1 MPPGL
6 RWVGGHWYWRPTD
19 AATRALR
26 DRLYPGR
33 NSVPAGSSNSKNDS
47 ARAWW
52 AATILPALT
61 DAPAIDAPKP
71 GTVREII
78 DRYRREILPTLPDAT
93 AAEDRRYCIRLE
105 QAFGD
110 RPYATSEVDAAKG
123 TFVRT
128 MDISRHL
135 RSPENQK
142 RPVAANREIQCF
154 ARMFGIAKSLWGYT
168 EYNPCLQAMYNVE
181 TPRSVYIDDAMFMMV
196 YKKALPILQCM
207 MDLAQMHAA
216 RRGMLLRMTLAT
228 ITEDGVLLPLNKKK
242 KTDVQRY
249 QRILWTDE
257 LREVVNRALELR
269 RKARG
274 GQSQVADLASAPL
287 FLNRKGKAIT
297 VSGFNSMWYRARS
310 KAGFAEGEFHFHDI
324 KAKSMSDSP
333 DVVNAME
340 RGGHVD
346 LRMAK
351 RVYRRKPTDVIPMPK
366 VSNKPGKRG

>member
-1 MPPGL
+1 M
-6 RWVGGHWYWRPTD
+6 
-19 AATRALR
+19 
-26 DRLYPGR
+26 
-33 NSVPAGSSNSKNDS
+33 PAGERNNKNDG

-52 AATILPALT
+52 AETVLPALR
-61 DAPAIDAPKP
+61 DAPVIEAPRP
-71 GTVREII
+71 GTVGEII
-78 DRYRREILPTLPDAT
+78 ERYRREILPTLPDTT
-93 AAEDRRYCIRLE
+93 AAEDQRYCSKLE

-110 RPYATSEVDAAKG
+110 RKYATSEAEAAKG

-142 RPVAANREIQCF
+142 RPVAANREIQCL
-154 ARMFGIAKSLWGYT
+154 ARMFSIAKSLWGYT

-181 TPRSVYIDDAMFMMV
+181 TPRSVYVDDAMFMKV
-196 YKKALPILQCM
+196 YEKALPILQCM

-216 RRGMLLRMTLAT
+216 RRGMLLRMTLGT
-228 ITEDGVLLPLNKKK
+228 ITDAGVLLPLNKKK
-242 KTDVQRY
+242 KADVQRY

-257 LREVVNRALELR
+257 LREVINRALELR
-269 RKARG
+269 QKARG
-274 GQSQVADLASAPL
+274 GQNQIADLTSAPL

-333 DVVNAME
+333 DAVNAME

-351 RVYRRKPTDVIPMPK
+351 RVYRRKPTDVIPLAK
-366 VSNKPGKRG
+366 VSNKPIKQG